1 MLQRYRIRTFEFVAK
16 TIIPLLFMKQNKT
29 KVKNLSLKR
38 QQILFLLMIR

>member
-1 MLQRYRIRTFEFVAK
+1 MMQRYRIRTFEFVGK

-29 KVKNLSLKR
+29 KVKNLKR